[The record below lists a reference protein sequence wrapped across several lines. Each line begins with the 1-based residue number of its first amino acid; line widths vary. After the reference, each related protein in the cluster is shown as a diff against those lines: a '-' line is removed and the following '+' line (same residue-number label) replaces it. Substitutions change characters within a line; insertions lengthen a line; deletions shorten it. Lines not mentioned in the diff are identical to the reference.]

1 MSKISNV
8 VNVEF
13 RRNPIARLWG
23 KLVAWNQKRI
33 AIRQLSAM
41 PDRLL
46 QDIGI
51 ERYEISDAVNR
62 PGTHRTLAANRPENR
77 DVYDFVR
84 RAA

>member
-1 MSKISNV
+1 MSNISNV

-23 KLVAWNQKRI
+23 KLLAWNERRI
-33 AIRQLSAM
+33 VVRQLNAM

-46 QDIGI
+46 SDIGI
-51 ERYEISDAVNR
+51 ERYEISAVVSR
-62 PGTHRTLAANRPENR
+62 PGAYETLAANRPENQ
-77 DVYDFVR
+77 DVYEFVR